1 MRTDKLTTDK
11 HTDTHR
17 YTLIIL
23 LLRSPTQNEIK
34 ISEIATENR
43 LAKKIWPVKTVGMSG
58 SQWLINSS
66 IWSYVYSP
74 SEC

>member
-43 LAKKIWPVKTVGMSG
+43 LAKKIWPFLAKNSRNVWQSVTD
-58 SQWLINSS
+58 QQQYLI
-66 IWSYVYSP
+66 VRL
-74 SEC
+74 

>member
-34 ISEIATENR
+34 ISYRKPTSKEDLARKNSRNVWQSVTDQQQYLIVR
-43 LAKKIWPVKTVGMSG
+43 L
-58 SQWLINSS
+58 
-66 IWSYVYSP
+66 
-74 SEC
+74 